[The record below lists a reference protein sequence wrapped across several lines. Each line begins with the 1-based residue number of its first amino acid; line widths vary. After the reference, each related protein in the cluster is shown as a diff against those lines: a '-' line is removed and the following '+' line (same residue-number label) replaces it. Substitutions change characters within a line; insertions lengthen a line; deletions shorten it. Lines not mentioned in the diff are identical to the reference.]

1 MVRRSASCYLALS
14 GAPGAGDLDPREDAM
29 SVQERKFFKTLTE
42 QEEQSVFERC
52 TRIEMTKGEI
62 LFHKGEQSTSMYIVS
77 EGEFTVTD
85 ERPGQKV
92 YLSSIRAGGLIGE
105 MSFLDE
111 SPRSATVT
119 ARESAVVYR
128 MSKEDFVRTLLEAP
142 ATGARLLL
150 SISLLLV
157 DRLRKADAALT
168 ALSGAGAAPRQVDEA
183 GIAKAVETLRG
194 S

>member
-1 MVRRSASCYLALS
+1 
-14 GAPGAGDLDPREDAM
+14 M